1 MQTPYCSN
9 LDKRKLCSFDL
20 EVIEGPTKPL
30 LHEASRFLLINKG
43 KGKIRIQNTEYDLEP
58 GSFVAILPW
67 EISEVPEVSE
77 TLQYYILVYR
87 FDMIN
92 EIIKSFYNS
101 DNQPM
106 DVIHMICEN
115 QVVHCDKEQMAEV
128 QNIFSIIR
136 NEVGVESTIEPI
148 HPKALSNIYI
158 NNQLVNLIV
167 LFIRIGEKDQLFS
180 QREAQNLNIDRCGI
194 FRYIYTHLNK
204 KLNLKTLS
212 KTFYLSESSISLY
225 VKQVTGLSFS
235 NLIDEMRVAK
245 TINYLLYTDFTL
257 EELAGI
263 LGYVD
268 ASHVSK
274 VFAARIGMKANEYR
288 KTYQKVSDICKVRE
302 SQKAYAI
309 VAYIY
314 RNSRDELTAKSVAK
328 NFHIS
333 VIDLHQILMYE
344 VEKNFEDFLNYIR
357 VNQSCKLLLQS
368 NKSIIDVAIEVGY
381 NTEKTFTRNFLKFKM
396 MTPGIFRNNVTYQQ
410 TGLSVDAEK
419 ILTERGRGQK
429 PGLTIERG

>member
-1 MQTPYCSN
+1 
-9 LDKRKLCSFDL
+9 
-20 EVIEGPTKPL
+20 
-30 LHEASRFLLINKG
+30 
-43 KGKIRIQNTEYDLEP
+43 
-58 GSFVAILPW
+58 
-67 EISEVPEVSE
+67 
-77 TLQYYILVYR
+77 
-87 FDMIN
+87 MIN